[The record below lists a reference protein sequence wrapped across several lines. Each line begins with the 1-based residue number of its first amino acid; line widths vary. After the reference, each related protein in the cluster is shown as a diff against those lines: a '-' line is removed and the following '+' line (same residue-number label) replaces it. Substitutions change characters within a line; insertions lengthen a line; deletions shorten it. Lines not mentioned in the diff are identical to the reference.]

1 MINKQ
6 LIFRYI
12 FILAC
17 SGLTFE
23 TFAQQRGEVQD
34 QEFVIRKDR
43 VLTVPVQPRNFERI
57 PVLPTPKSTANFNYL
72 VKPFFFTLP
81 PLEIAPEASQKQFP
95 RNREELFPGF
105 VRLGY
110 GNYSSPLVEARYNLW
125 EDGDYNIGAKVKH
138 EGFYTGPIGGE
149 NSAETHTLVGLDGT
163 LFKDYFELYGHVDYS
178 RDMYNFYGYDPQNI
192 LLENYVTPQ
201 NIFNTFKI
209 KAGISNLEKMSDLN
223 YDANLNVRLF
233 GDSFMAVENEI
244 GINGKVDFWFNEKLR
259 AAVDANL
266 SLTKPSDEFYRDINR
281 NYFRLNPFVE
291 YRKEGLGIK
300 AGANIVFENDLTI
313 NKKSDFHVY
322 PDLQASYMLDDAFGI
337 YAGFEGDV
345 LRKTYYD
352 FVMENQFL
360 GPSDQLL
367 NTIQNFVA
375 KVGVKGTVNGELT
388 YEAGVNVGKFA
399 NMHFFN
405 VSPTDSLKFNLVYDS
420 DTRLINYTAKVGWD
434 YQDWYKLNASVN
446 YYQYTL
452 NDLAAAFHRP
462 EWELNLGNT
471 FKPLDKL
478 LIHANLNAMGGIVA
492 FNRGLDTTK
501 VLPTIF
507 DLQLKIDYKIT
518 DQFSVFAVGNNLLN
532 QRNQRFLNYPV
543 RGIQG
548 IGGLTFKF

>member
-1 MINKQ
+1 MMNKQ
-6 LIFRYI
+6 LICRYI
-12 FILAC
+12 FILV
-17 SGLTFE
+17 STGLTFE
-23 TFAQQRGEVQD
+23 TLAQQRGEVQD

-105 VRLGY
+105 VRLGF
-110 GNYSSPLVEARYNLW
+110 GNYTSPLVEARYNLW
-125 EDGDYNIGAKVKH
+125 EEGDYNIGAKVKH
-138 EGFYTGPIGGE
+138 EGFYTGPVGGA

-178 RDMYNFYGYDPQNI
+178 RDMYNFYGYDPENV
-192 LLENYVTPQ
+192 LLEDYVASQ

-209 KAGISNLEKMSDLN
+209 KAGITNLEKMSDLN

-233 GDSFMAVENEI
+233 GDSFLAVENEI
-244 GINGKVDFWFNEKLR
+244 GINGKVDFWFNQKLR

-300 AGANIVFENDLTI
+300 AGANIIFENDITA

-322 PDLQASYMLDDAFGI
+322 PDIQASYMLNDGFGI

-375 KVGVKGTVNGELT
+375 KVGLKGTVNGELT
-388 YEAGVNVGKFA
+388 YEAGVNIGKFA

-405 VSPTDSLKFNLVYDS
+405 VSPTDSLKFNLIYDS

-434 YQDWYKLNASVN
+434 YQDWYKLNASIN

-452 NDLAAAFHRP
+452 NDLVAAFHRP

-471 FKPLDKL
+471 FKPMNKL
-478 LIHANLNAMGGIVA
+478 LIHANLNAMGGIIA
-492 FNRGLDTTK
+492 FNRGLDTTE
-501 VLPTIF
+501 VLPTIL
-507 DLQLKIDYKIT
+507 DLHLKIDYKIT

>member
-6 LIFRYI
+6 LILRYI
-12 FILAC
+12 FILIC
-17 SGLTFE
+17 IGLTFDS
-23 TFAQQRGEVQD
+23 FAQQRGEVQD

-43 VLTVPVQPRNFERI
+43 VLTLPIQPRNFERI
-57 PVLPTPKSTANFNYL
+57 PVLPTTKSTANFSYL

-95 RNREELFPGF
+95 RNREELYPGF
-105 VRLGY
+105 VRLGF
-110 GNYSSPLVEARYNLW
+110 GNYTSPIVEARYNLW
-125 EDGDYNIGAKVKH
+125 EEGDYNIGAKVKH
-138 EGFYTGPIGGE
+138 EGFYTGPIGAE

-163 LFKDYFELYGHVDYS
+163 LFKDYFQLYGHVDYS
-178 RDMYNFYGYDPQNI
+178 RDMYNFYGYDPENI
-192 LLENYVTPQ
+192 LLQDYVTSQ
-201 NIFNTFKI
+201 NIFNTFKLRG
-209 KAGISNLEKMSDLN
+209 GISNLEKMSDLN

-259 AAVDANL
+259 AAVDAKL
-266 SLTKPSDEFYRDINR
+266 SLTTPSDEFYRDINR

-300 AGANIVFENDLTI
+300 AGANIIFENDITT

-322 PDLQASYMLDDAFGI
+322 PDIEASYMLDDAFGI

-375 KVGVKGTVNGELT
+375 KVGLKGTINGELT

-405 VSPTDSLKFNLVYDS
+405 SSPTDSLKFNLAYDS
-420 DTRLINYTAKVGWD
+420 DTRLINYVAKVGWE
-434 YQDWYKLNASVN
+434 YQDWYRLNASIN

-452 NDLAAAFHRP
+452 NELAAAFHRP

-471 FKPLDKL
+471 FKPMEKL

-492 FNRGLDTTK
+492 FNRGLDTTE
-501 VLPTIF
+501 VLPTIL
-507 DLQLKIDYKIT
+507 DLHLKIDYKIT

-532 QRNQRFLNYPV
+532 QKNQRFLNYPV